1 MSQVSRGPSLSVQ
14 EHREETLIY
23 DVEVV
28 KFNAMKNQRPLRGS
42 GDPRARLETRW
53 GLLSVQ
59 EHREETLIYHVEVVK
74 SNAMKNQ
81 TTPTGSSDR
90 RALFETS

>member
-1 MSQVSRGPSLSVQ
+1 METHEGLLSVQ

-28 KFNAMKNQRPLRGS
+28 KSNAMKNQRTPRGS
-42 GDPRARLETRW
+42 GD
-53 GLLSVQ
+53 Q
-59 EHREETLIYHVEVVK
+59 
-74 SNAMKNQ
+74 
-81 TTPTGSSDR
+81 